1 MKRAV
6 RYILLA
12 AAVLIVLLLV
22 LPFLIPVNQFRP
34 KIESE
39 ASAAVGRK
47 VEIGNLRLSLIRGSL
62 SAENLSIA
70 DDPKFGSSPFLT
82 AKSLYVGV
90 ELMPL
95 ILSRTLN
102 VTSIVIEEPQ
112 VTLLRNPAGQ
122 WNFSTLSGAAN
133 KKDPPAAATAKSN
146 SASSSGTA
154 SLSVKSLELKNGKL
168 IVGSTASKK
177 RSIYDN
183 VTVTA
188 TGFSMTSKFPITL
201 SADLPG
207 GGKLSLDGTAGPIDQ
222 ADAAL
227 TPLEAKLHVTSLNLA
242 STGFLDPSLG
252 LGGLVDMDSTIAS
265 QNGLAST
272 KGSLK
277 LSKALLVQGGS
288 PAGVPATVDFN
299 TRYDLRK
306 EAGVINPST
315 VKIGAATA
323 RLNGTYA
330 SQGDDTVVD
339 VKLVGENMPA
349 KDLQDFLPA
358 IGVHVPQ
365 GASLT
370 AGTLNANLNIK
381 GPTDRLVTDGTLGL
395 DNGRLSGFNLGS
407 KMSAISALTGLSTG
421 SDLIIEK
428 LSTNVHMAP
437 NGLRAENFNAVVPSL
452 GTLIGAGTVDARNNL
467 DFKMVAKL
475 NGPAPG
481 GTGAAGVAGALG
493 GLLGQVSGGGKSGGG
508 TAIPFLIQGTTSDP
522 KFVPDVSGLAKE
534 MLRSQ
539 LGSLN
544 APAASGAQQQNQQQ
558 NPLGALGGLFKK
570 KKP

>member
-252 LGGLVDMDSTIAS
+252 LGGLVDMDSTMAS

-534 MLRSQ
+534 MLKSQ

-544 APAASGAQQQNQQQ
+544 APAPSGAQQQNQQQ

>member
-522 KFVPDVSGLAKE
+522 KFVPDVSGLTKE
-534 MLRSQ
+534 MLKSQ

-544 APAASGAQQQNQQQ
+544 APAPSGAQQQNQQQ

>member
-1 MKRAV
+1 M
-6 RYILLA
+6 
-12 AAVLIVLLLV
+12 
-22 LPFLIPVNQFRP
+22 
-34 KIESE
+34 
-39 ASAAVGRK
+39 
-47 VEIGNLRLSLIRGSL
+47 
-62 SAENLSIA
+62 
-70 DDPKFGSSPFLT
+70 
-82 AKSLYVGV
+82 
-90 ELMPL
+90 
-95 ILSRTLN
+95 
-102 VTSIVIEEPQ
+102 
-112 VTLLRNPAGQ
+112 
-122 WNFSTLSGAAN
+122 
-133 KKDPPAAATAKSN
+133 
-146 SASSSGTA
+146 
-154 SLSVKSLELKNGKL
+154 
-168 IVGSTASKK
+168 
-177 RSIYDN
+177 
-183 VTVTA
+183 
-188 TGFSMTSKFPITL
+188 
-201 SADLPG
+201 
-207 GGKLSLDGTAGPIDQ
+207 
-222 ADAAL
+222 
-227 TPLEAKLHVTSLNLA
+227 
-242 STGFLDPSLG
+242 
-252 LGGLVDMDSTIAS
+252 
-265 QNGLAST
+265 
-272 KGSLK
+272 
-277 LSKALLVQGGS
+277 
-288 PAGVPATVDFN
+288 
-299 TRYDLRK
+299 
-306 EAGVINPST
+306 
-315 VKIGAATA
+315 
-323 RLNGTYA
+323 
-330 SQGDDTVVD
+330 D

-522 KFVPDVSGLAKE
+522 KFVPDVSGLTKE
-534 MLRSQ
+534 MLKSQ

-544 APAASGAQQQNQQQ
+544 APAPSGAQQQNQQQ

>member
-1 MKRAV
+1 MKRAI
-6 RYILLA
+6 RYL
-12 AAVLIVLLLV
+12 LIVLALVVVVLLV
-22 LPFLIPVNQFRP
+22 LPFVIPVNQFRP

-47 VEIGNLRLSLIRGSL
+47 VEIGNLSLSILRGSL

-82 AKSLYVGV
+82 AKSLDVGV

-95 ILSRTLN
+95 IFSKTVN
-102 VTSIVIEEPQ
+102 VTGITIDEPQ
-112 VTLLRNPAGQ
+112 VTLLRNPSGE
-122 WNFSTLSGAAN
+122 WNFSSLSSKAGKSEPA
-133 KKDPPAAATAKSN
+133 PAAAKSS
-146 SASSSGTA
+146 SASPSSPVN
-154 SLSVKSLELKNGKL
+154 LSVKKLELKNGKL
-168 IVGSTASKK
+168 IVGSTNSKK
-177 RSIYDN
+177 RSTYDN
-183 VTVTA
+183 VTLTA
-188 TGFSMTSKFPITL
+188 TDFSMTSKFPISL

-207 GGKLSLDGTAGPIDQ
+207 GGKLSLDGTAGPVDRE
-222 ADAAL
+222 DASL
-227 TPLEAKLHVTSLNLA
+227 TPLDAKLHVDSLNLA

-265 QNGLAST
+265 QNGEAST

-299 TRYDLRK
+299 TKYDLRK
-306 EAGVINPST
+306 ESGVINPST
-315 VKIGAATA
+315 VKIGSAAA

-330 SQGDDTVVD
+330 SRGDDTVVD
-339 VKLVGENMPA
+339 VKLVGDNMPA
-349 KDLQDFLPA
+349 KDLQDFFPA
-358 IGVHVPQ
+358 IGVHIPQ
-365 GASLT
+365 GASLS
-370 AGTLNANLNIK
+370 AGTLSANLNIK
-381 GPTDRLVTDGTLGL
+381 GPTDKLVTDGTLGL
-395 DNGRLSGFNLGS
+395 ANGKLSGFNLGS
-407 KMSAISALTGLSTG
+407 KMSAISALTGLNTG
-421 SDLIIEK
+421 SDLLIEK

-452 GTLIGAGTVDARNNL
+452 GTLIGAGTVDAKNNL

-475 NGPAPG
+475 TGPAPG
-481 GTGAAGVAGALG
+481 GTGAAGGTAGALG
-493 GLLGQVSGGGKSGGG
+493 GLLSQVTGGGKSGGG

-534 MLRSQ
+534 MLKSQ
-539 LGSLN
+539 LGSLG
-544 APAASGAQQQNQQQ
+544 APSKTGTQQPNQQQ
-558 NPLGALGGLFKK
+558 NPLGALGELFKK

>member
-207 GGKLSLDGTAGPIDQ
+207 GGKLSLEGTAGPIDQ

-227 TPLEAKLHVTSLNLA
+227 TPLDAKLHVTSLNLA